1 MTQNPDSCETDG
13 YAERKQNVILN
24 MKENQIEEPASIE
37 DIIQATEIDDRDEAK
52 DVLRR
57 LINDG
62 KLSTTPDWKYKLASR
77 LRR

>member
-1 MTQNPDSCETDG
+1 MSNSG
-13 YAERKQNVILN
+13 RNSNAELEQNVILD
-24 MKENQIEEPASIE
+24 MRENRIEEPASME
-37 DIIQATEIDDRDEAK
+37 EIIQVTDIDDRDEAK

-62 KLSTTPDWKYKLASR
+62 KLSTTPDWEYKLASR

>member
-1 MTQNPDSCETDG
+1 MSNSGRNPN
-13 YAERKQNVILN
+13 AELEQNVILD
-24 MKENQIEEPASIE
+24 MRENRIEEPASME
-37 DIIQATEIDDRDEAK
+37 DIIQVTDIDDRDEAK

-62 KLSTTPDWKYKLASR
+62 KLSTTPDWEYKLASR

>member
-1 MTQNPDSCETDG
+1 MSNSG
-13 YAERKQNVILN
+13 RNSNAELEQNVILD
-24 MKENQIEEPASIE
+24 MRENRIEEPASME
-37 DIIQATEIDDRDEAK
+37 DIIQVTDIDDRDEAK

-62 KLSTTPDWKYKLASR
+62 KLSTTPDWEYKLASR

>member
-1 MTQNPDSCETDG
+1 MSNSNRESITELQRSVVVDM
-13 YAERKQNVILN
+13 R
-24 MKENQIEEPASIE
+24 ENRIEEPASMEEIIRGT
-37 DIIQATEIDDRDEAK
+37 DIDNRDEAK

-62 KLSTTPDWKYKLASR
+62 KISTTPEWEYRLASR

>member
-1 MTQNPDSCETDG
+1 MSNSGRNPN
-13 YAERKQNVILN
+13 AELGQDVILD
-24 MKENQIEEPASIE
+24 MRENRIEEPASME
-37 DIIQATEIDDRDEAK
+37 DIIQVTDIDDRDEAK

-62 KLSTTPDWKYKLASR
+62 KLSTTPDWEYKLASR

>member
-1 MTQNPDSCETDG
+1 MSNSGRNPSADLEQNI
-13 YAERKQNVILN
+13 ILD
-24 MKENQIEEPASIE
+24 MRENRIEEPASME
-37 DIIQATEIDDRDEAK
+37 EIIRETAIDDRDEAK

-77 LRR
+77 IRR

>member
-1 MTQNPDSCETDG
+1 MSNSG
-13 YAERKQNVILN
+13 KNSNAELEQNVILD
-24 MKENQIEEPASIE
+24 MRENRIEEPASME
-37 DIIQATEIDDRDEAK
+37 EIIQVTDIDDRDEAK

-62 KLSTTPDWKYKLASR
+62 KLSTTPDWEYKLASR

>member
-1 MTQNPDSCETDG
+1 M
-13 YAERKQNVILN
+13 R
-24 MKENQIEEPASIE
+24 ENRIEEPASME
-37 DIIQATEIDDRDEAK
+37 EIIQVTDIDDRDEAK

-62 KLSTTPDWKYKLASR
+62 KLSTTPDWEYKLASR